1 MNYIFGYLSLVSFDK
16 KEFMIYITNYKAH
29 HTIYTREFD
38 QIAFDMD
45 DCYRNNPPYTYGCV
59 ITRVIHNI

>member
-1 MNYIFGYLSLVSFDK
+1 MNYTFGYLSLVSFDK

-38 QIAFDMD
+38 
-45 DCYRNNPPYTYGCV
+45 
-59 ITRVIHNI
+59 